1 MQNAKDRRKNMVFDE
16 KPTKQNKK
24 QLKENQRTKT
34 FDFSQGICV
43 FCFLI
48 RSSDFVFSLKT
59 KNPVS
64 FKFVMKKNRKTKLLK
79 DNFVFEEETTLT
91 CRNKKSR
98 KTKEPKL

>member
-1 MQNAKDRRKNMVFDE
+1 MKNQ
-16 KPTKQNKK
+16 QNKTKNK

-79 DNFVFEEETTLT
+79 DNFVFEEETTFT